1 MNELINIMADDMH
14 ICPYIKEPAE
24 AFGYRVIYSA
34 LGLWC
39 LESALSENDNK
50 KGISKNGQSILL
62 HKLCNKYIELCPM
75 AKHFIYPSRN
85 IDIAVFIRNIYEQ
98 TGYLITDDDNYN
110 VLNNSGETVKF
121 SDTDFLY
128 LGLPSKDYIIN
139 GLGIHFTKGKY
150 EVKLKDFLIRDELTP
165 EEYLSVNY
173 NECDFDK
180 KDIDV
185 NEMEFFNPFYYG
197 NVSNS
202 WYKCMKSNMTM
213 ARKSPT
219 GPYYKVIRKENGNFL
234 FCENNNV
241 DEADCMTG
249 AEFRR
254 IYVALRK
261 HYDNPMQML
270 ICPIDKKY
278 SYIRILGQL
287 PNREYFYLLMNA
299 WPRHNFL
306 DRNNFIIR
314 NNLIEQ
320 VAEVLGTIGFTARN
334 GEFYG

>member
-1 MNELINIMADDMH
+1 MADDMN
-14 ICPYIKEPAE
+14 ICPYIKEPNE
-24 AFGYRVIYSA
+24 DFGYRVIYSA
-34 LGLWC
+34 LGAWC
-39 LESALSENDNK
+39 LETALSENEDK
-50 KGISKNGQSILL
+50 RGVSKNGQSILL
-62 HKLCNKYIELCPM
+62 HNLSKKYIELCPM
-75 AKHFIYPSRN
+75 MKHFIYPSKN
-85 IDIAVFIRNIYEQ
+85 ADIAVFIRNIYEQ
-98 TGYLITDDDNYN
+98 TGYLITDDHNYN
-110 VLNNSGETVKF
+110 VLNDSGEVVKF

-128 LGLPSKDYIIN
+128 LGLPLTGYIIN
-139 GLGIHFTKGKY
+139 GLGIHVPSGEY

-173 NECDFDK
+173 NECDFEE
-180 KDIDV
+180 KDIDI

-197 NVSNS
+197 NVSSS
-202 WYKCMKSNMTM
+202 WYKCIKCNMTM
-213 ARKSPT
+213 ARKSLI
-219 GPYYKVIRKENGNFL
+219 GPYYKVIRKKDGTFL
-234 FCENNNV
+234 YCENNNM

-254 IYVALRK
+254 LYVALRK

-278 SYIRILGQL
+278 SYVRILGQL

-314 NNLIEQ
+314 NNLIAQ
-320 VAEVLGTIGFTARN
+320 VADVLETIGFTARN